1 MTRSMDLA
9 ELEWRRDRLRDEL
22 ALVDDFRPGSLSAV
36 MRRCGKPNCACASPG
51 HPGHG
56 PQHVLTRKVAGK
68 TVTVHLRP
76 GPELE
81 KARVQVGNYKR
92 FRQLVDELVQVNES
106 ICAARPVSPLA
117 EGGSG
122 GYHADATAGSDGEKG
137 GSSKRLPRRS
147 RPNSRG

>member
-1 MTRSMDLA
+1 VTRSMDLA
-9 ELEWRRDRLRDEL
+9 ELERRRDRLRDGL

-36 MRRCGKPNCACASPG
+36 MRRCGKLNCACASAG

-81 KARVQVGNYKR
+81 KAGVEVGNYKR

-106 ICAARPVSPLA
+106 ICAARPVLPLA
-117 EGGSG
+117 EGASG
-122 GYHADATAGSDGEKG
+122 DHADATAGDGQKR

>member
-1 MTRSMDLA
+1 VARSMDLA
-9 ELEWRRDRLRDEL
+9 ELERRRDRLRDEL

-36 MRRCGKPNCACASPG
+36 MRRCGKPNCACASEG

-56 PQHVLTRKVAGK
+56 PQHVLTRKLAGK

-81 KARVQVGNYKR
+81 KARVEVGNYKR

-106 ICAARPVSPLA
+106 ICAARPLSPLA
-117 EGGSG
+117 EGASG
-122 GYHADATAGSDGEKG
+122 EHAKATAGGAGQKG
-137 GSSKRLPRRS
+137 GSSTRSSKRS

>member
-1 MTRSMDLA
+1 VIRSMDLA
-9 ELEWRRDRLRDEL
+9 ELERRRDRLREEL

-36 MRRCGKPNCACASPG
+36 MRRCGKLNCACASPG

-56 PQHVLTRKVAGK
+56 PQHVLTRKLAGK

-106 ICAARPVSPLA
+106 ICAARAVSPLA
-117 EGGSG
+117 EGTG
-122 GYHADATAGSDGEKG
+122 GEQAGASAGSDGQKG
-137 GSSKRLPRRS
+137 GSSKRSPRRS